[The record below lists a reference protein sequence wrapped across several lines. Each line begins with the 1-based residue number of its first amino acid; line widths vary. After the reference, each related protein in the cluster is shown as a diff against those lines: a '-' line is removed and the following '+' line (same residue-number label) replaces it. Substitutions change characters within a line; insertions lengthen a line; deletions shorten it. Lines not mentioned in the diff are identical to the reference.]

1 VCFITLLHLANEHD
15 FEITAASLGGPNDE
29 DDDDDEDD
37 DGDSLAYPTD
47 YLVHVPERQ

>member
-15 FEITAASLGGPNDE
+15 FEISAASLGGLN
-29 DDDDDEDD
+29 DDDDDED